1 MKNWLEI
8 AVGLFLIGMVLY
20 GHYKGFIRLA
30 VSLVALIATLM
41 IVNSAMPKVTVFL
54 RDKTPVYTW
63 VQQSVEKTFGLD
75 KVKEAG
81 SGDEMPSVQRKV
93 IESLNIPKELKG
105 MLIENNNNEVYQ
117 MLGVDA
123 FTDYIGDYLANII
136 LSLVG
141 YIAAF
146 IIVYIIIRLIM
157 RALDVVARLPIL
169 SGLNRITGA
178 LLGGIQG
185 LILLWIG
192 FLVLTAC
199 SGTAWGMLLIKQIEA
214 SSWLSFLYHYNI
226 VSKLALSIIQGIF
239 S

>member
-8 AVGLFLIGMVLY
+8 AVGLFLIGMILY

-30 VSLVALIATLM
+30 VSLVALIATLV

-54 RDKTPVYTW
+54 RDNTPVYTW

-81 SGDEMPSVQRKV
+81 AGDGVPAIQRKV
-93 IESLNIPKELKG
+93 IESLNLPEELKG

-141 YIAAF
+141 YVVSF
-146 IIVYIIIRLIM
+146 LIVYIVIRLIM
-157 RALDVVARLPIL
+157 KALDVVARLPIL
-169 SGLNRITGA
+169 SGLNRIAGA

-185 LILLWIG
+185 LLLLWIG

-199 SGTAWGMLLIKQIEA
+199 SGTVWGMSLIKQIEA

-226 VSKLALSIIQGIF
+226 VSKLVFSIIQGIF

>member
-81 SGDEMPSVQRKV
+81 VGDEVPSIQRKV

-157 RALDVVARLPIL
+157 KALDVVARLPIL